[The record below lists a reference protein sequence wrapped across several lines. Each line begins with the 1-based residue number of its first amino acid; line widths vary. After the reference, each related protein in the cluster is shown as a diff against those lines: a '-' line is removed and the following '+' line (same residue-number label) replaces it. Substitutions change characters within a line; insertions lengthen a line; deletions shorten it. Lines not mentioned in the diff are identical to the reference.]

1 MTAEPI
7 ELLRLRHDAT
17 ATRAADG
24 RLVLAERG
32 NKMTLAAQAPGVAAA
47 FASLSKGAE
56 ESALA
61 ALALADGEP
70 SLARLRTLLTRLER
84 NGWIERE
91 LRGADG
97 VRLATIQPI
106 GHRSPPRPLEA
117 AGIVVLSRF
126 AVLLAGGGTLRLQTP
141 RSPLIVAIH
150 APAVAALLACIA
162 RPGTAEELALRS
174 PGLARADASAVL
186 GLLVRARAV
195 VAAGEEDEGALAHW
209 STADMLFHARSR
221 VGGHVGGYGGTYRL
235 RGRIE
240 PLPAV
245 KPVSDGGVALPRP
258 DLESLARDDVPFTR
272 VVEQRR
278 SSRTHDDAHP
288 IDVTALGH
296 FLYRCARVRAV
307 FSDGRQEVSSRP
319 YPGGGAIYE
328 LELYPAVHRCA
339 GVDPGL
345 YRYDPQGHTLGVVA
359 HPGRKVTLLL
369 DDARRSAG
377 MAATPQVLIT
387 VAARFARAMWKY
399 ESMAYAL
406 VLKDVGV
413 LYQTMY
419 LVATAMGL
427 SACALGGGSSE
438 AFSDA
443 AELDPLVESSVGE
456 FLLGS
461 ASRIGRRPPPIAVRN
476 GDPRQ

>member
-1 MTAEPI
+1 MTAEPS
-7 ELLRLRHDAT
+7 EFLRLRHNAT

-32 NKMTLAAQAPGVAAA
+32 NKLTLGPQAPAVAAA
-47 FASLSKGAE
+47 FASLGEGSE

-61 ALALADGEP
+61 ALAREDGEP
-70 SLARLRTLLTRLER
+70 SVVRLQMLLARLESA
-84 NGWIERE
+84 GWIERE
-91 LRGADG
+91 LRGTDG
-97 VRLATIQPI
+97 ARLVTIQPI
-106 GHRSPPRPLEA
+106 GHRIPPPPLEA
-117 AGIVVLSRF
+117 AGTVVLSRF
-126 AVLLAGGGTLRLQTP
+126 AVLFAHGDTLRLQTP
-141 RSPLIVAIH
+141 RSPVIVAIH
-150 APAVAALLACIA
+150 EPAVAALLACLA
-162 RPGTAEELALRS
+162 QPGTVEELTLRT
-174 PGLARADASAVL
+174 PGLARADANAVL
-186 GLLVRARAV
+186 ALLVRARAV
-195 VAAGEEDEGALAHW
+195 VAEGEDDEGTLAPW
-209 STADMLFHARSR
+209 STADMLCHARSR
-221 VGGHVGGYGGTYRL
+221 VGAHVGGYGGTYRL

-245 KPVSDGGVALPRP
+245 KPVGEGGLALPRP
-258 DLESLARDDVPFTR
+258 DLDALARDDVPFTR

-278 SSRTHDDAHP
+278 SSRAHDDARP
-288 IDVTALGH
+288 IDITALGH

-319 YPGGGAIYE
+319 YPSGGAVYE
-328 LELYPAVHRCA
+328 LELYPTVHHCA

-345 YRYDPQGHTLGVVA
+345 YRYDPRGHTLAVVA

-369 DDARRSAG
+369 DDARRSAA
-377 MAATPQVLIT
+377 MTATPQVLII

-438 AFSDA
+438 VFSEA
-443 AELDPLVESSVGE
+443 TELDPFGESSVGE

-461 ASRIGRRPPPIAVRN
+461 CEPDRGSTAVDRRGN
-476 GDPRQ
+476 PRQ